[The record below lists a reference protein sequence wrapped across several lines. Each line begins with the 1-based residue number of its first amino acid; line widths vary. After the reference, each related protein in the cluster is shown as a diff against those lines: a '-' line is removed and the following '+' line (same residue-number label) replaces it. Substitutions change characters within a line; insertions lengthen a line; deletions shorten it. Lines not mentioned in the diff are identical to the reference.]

1 MKANYDIFFDKLLK
15 VEGGFTDDPH
25 DRGNKRGDGYGNRG
39 STNLGVTAK
48 VWAEYTNKPAP
59 IELMKKLTK
68 DDVKEMYR
76 QNYWL
81 AVSGDHLPNGVDI
94 SVADFAV
101 NSGPGTA
108 AKHLQRVVGASQ
120 DGAIGPQTLGLVH
133 DEEIA
138 EVLRNLATQREAYLR
153 SLDDFDRYG
162 RGWLNRNEEV
172 LEKAMEVAYGPR

>member
-25 DRGNKRGDGYGNRG
+25 DRGNKRGDGHGNRG

-48 VWAEYTNKPAP
+48 VWAEYTGKPAP
-59 IELMKKLTK
+59 IEVMKKLTK
-68 DDVKEMYR
+68 DDVKELYHK
-76 QNYWL
+76 NYWL

-94 SVADFAV
+94 SVADFGV

-108 AKHLQRVVGASQ
+108 VKYLQRVVGATQ
-120 DGAIGPQTLGLVH
+120 DGAMGPQTLGMVH
-133 DEEIA
+133 DKEIA
-138 EVLRNLATQREAYLR
+138 DVLRGLATQREAYLR
-153 SLDDFDRYG
+153 SLKTFERFG
-162 RGWLNRNEEV
+162 RGWLNRNEDV